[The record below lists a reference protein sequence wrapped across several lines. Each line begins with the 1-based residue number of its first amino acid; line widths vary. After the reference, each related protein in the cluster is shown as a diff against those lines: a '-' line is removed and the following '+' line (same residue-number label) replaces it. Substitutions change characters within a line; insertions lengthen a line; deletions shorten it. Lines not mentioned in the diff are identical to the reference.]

1 MNIKKVVIAAAGEGT
16 RMLHLTNGKP
26 KHLINVKKRPFLAY
40 LLDNLFVAGYRDLI
54 LIVGY
59 KQELIKEF
67 LEKYKPPLKS
77 LRKSQYKIRMVSQYE
92 VLGPKSKIYG
102 TACPLMCVS
111 PFRNHNRGEIVGKS
125 QFVYLCGDNLYSARD
140 LKEINTNGK
149 YNYLAGVYNKNPEK
163 YGVLVRDKEFLK
175 KIVEKPKDFVGNLIN
190 VGLYKFT
197 YEIFEKLEKIQKSPR
212 GEYEITDAVN
222 LLAKDKKVKIKTIKD
237 YWLDFGNPAD
247 VIRIS
252 YFLKSFKKFKNFFW
266 KQKRFE
272 TISFRAR
279 DVVEKTIKFLERGQI
294 IVSPTDT
301 VYGLLADAEND
312 KAVEKIYEMKQR
324 DKRKAMPVFVK
335 DIEMAKK
342 IAKID
347 KKTERLL
354 GEIWPGKITIV
365 LNRKEKS
372 GLSKLLFGKKKTIA
386 LRIPNHKLVLE
397 IIKKIDKPLIGTS
410 ANISGKGSSTKIKEI
425 LEQFEKQDIKPDLVL
440 DAGDLSENLPSTI
453 IDFSNHKPKILR
465 R

>member
-1 MNIKKVVIAAAGEGT
+1 MKIKKVVIAAAGEGT

-40 LLDNLFVAGYRDLI
+40 LLDNLFLAGYRDLT

-59 KQELIKEF
+59 KQELIKDF
-67 LEKYKPPLKS
+67 LAKYKPPLKS
-77 LRKSQYKIRMVSQYE
+77 LRKSQYRIRIVSQYE
-92 VLGPKSKIYG
+92 ILGPKNKIYG

-111 PFRNHNRGEIVGKS
+111 PFKNNNKEEIVGKS

-140 LKEINTNGK
+140 LKAINTNGK

-163 YGVLVRDKEFLK
+163 YGVLVRDKDLLK

-197 YEIFEKLEKIQKSPR
+197 YEIFEKLEKIQKSSR
-212 GEYEITDAVN
+212 GEYEITDAIN
-222 LLAKDKKVKIKTIKD
+222 LLAKEKKVKIKTIKD

-279 DVVEKTIKFLERGQI
+279 DSVERAAKFLERGQVV
-294 IVSPTDT
+294 VSPTDT
-301 VYGLLADAEND
+301 VYGLLADAGND
-312 KAVEKIYEMKQR
+312 KAVEKIYEIKQR

-335 DIEMAKK
+335 DIEMAKR

-347 KKTERLL
+347 KKIEKLL
-354 GEIWPGKITIV
+354 REIWPGKITLV
-365 LNRKEKS
+365 LNKKEKS
-372 GLSKLLFGKKKTIA
+372 GLSKLLFGKKKTVA
-386 LRIPNHKLVLE
+386 LRIPNHKLILQ
-397 IIKKIDKPLIGTS
+397 IIEKINKPLIGTS
-410 ANISGKGSSTKIKEI
+410 ANVSGKNSSTKIEDI
-425 LEQFEKQDIKPDLVL
+425 LKQFEEQEIKPDLVL
-440 DAGDLSENLPSTI
+440 DAGNLPENLPSTI
-453 IDFSNHKPKILR
+453 IDFSEKKPKILR
-465 R
+465 K